1 MLILTSKFI
10 FIDLTTAL
18 LGFSDFAS
26 LTAWGLVA
34 NNLRKMH
41 LDYLASFY
49 MASLLGDIEQKT
61 LKKMRLEIITSIKEQ
76 DK

>member
-1 MLILTSKFI
+1 MCLNIHVFV
-10 FIDLTTAL
+10 DLTAAL

-26 LTAWGLVA
+26 LTAWGLLT
-34 NNLRKMH
+34 NNLRKMQ

-49 MASLLGDIEQKT
+49 MSSLLGDIEKQT
-61 LKKMRLEIITSIKEQ
+61 LKKMRSEIITSIKEQ

>member
-1 MLILTSKFI
+1 MCV
-10 FIDLTTAL
+10 DLTAAL

-26 LTAWGLVA
+26 LSAWGLVA

-49 MASLLGDIEQKT
+49 VKSLLEDIEKQT
-61 LKKMRLEIITSIKEQ
+61 LKKMRTEITASIQEQ